1 MTDPSTLPVEPP
13 VATGP
18 GWEDPGPGG
27 NPALWKGW
35 MTNHSLMFDNGV
47 TDLKAKMEAVL
58 KQLGEAGKSSDP
70 KLLAEYQAAL
80 SEYNMYRM
88 LQSNSTK
95 SLSDQSKSVIR
106 NLA

>member
-1 MTDPSTLPVEPP
+1 MNSTLPI
-13 VATGP
+13 TTS
-18 GWEDPGPGG
+18 GWEDPGDGTG
-27 NPALWKGW
+27 NSDQWKGW
-35 MTNHSLMFDNGV
+35 MSNHSKMFDDGV
-47 TDLKAKMEAVL
+47 NDLKTRMEEIM
-58 KQLGEAGKSSDP
+58 KELGDDGNASNP
-70 KLLAEYQAAL
+70 AMLAQYQAAL